1 MSAPLQIPITSSANL
16 LIRTD
21 TPHGLFEAVRQN
33 TPVSETDWEA
43 GEMFSIGL
51 SSEGGEAN
59 AHTGAD
65 GGADG
70 SPTPLSVHIP
80 AGEGRSL
87 SFGMQASKGLSLR
100 RDFSSAIETL
110 SRGQEIAAGLHNP
123 NPAQAHHFLMLHWN
137 YDVRAAHEG
146 TLPLGA
152 GKSAVYG
159 VEAGRERLFALIR
172 AVEPQTGTRD
182 ALQTMLRNWMMPRAV
197 RQASDLD
204 PGTWLVTELDRSV
217 TAKIG
222 CQMGYDFSWVH
233 ELGEGG
239 LAGDI
244 GLKLESAMK
253 ATVGFDFSG
262 KFALVVARESA
273 DPSNQQLRVRLFK
286 LRKKG
291 WDFALSATA
300 QAESSAEFREA
311 DIEELLKA
319 ILGIQSV
326 QVLSDLK
333 SVKTWMGDN
342 SDLASYFAE
351 LSADSI
357 RDFLGGV
364 TGLDVVASV
373 DEASGQLNAWFK
385 KWDRLTQETAASLW
399 QLAEDG
405 LPLDEIRDLS
415 RTISEADEDK
425 IRTFL
430 IEKCSKPDFL
440 TSGTGKFL
448 LSLVP
453 GEDLFGALLRTNS
466 IRQIREAAKKVH
478 HLLDGDVSERI
489 LLNLNRAI
497 NRRLNLENIR
507 EVLTETD
514 FEQLDEWLKARLARF
529 FGKKLEDLGLEDLRN
544 LKQFIE
550 RWEAKKGRIL
560 EKMQEVVTHQYGAAF
575 NYAYSKSRSHEALI
589 DLSIDFS
596 YPDEAGRVLQMAM
609 DGNFDRLLTETF
621 ESVTLHQAVLTHG
634 IMRSASVQ
642 FSLPFAKRDIS
653 AITESVATAE
663 AFDTEDGRLLLYQL
677 DTKSRLKH
685 LGKSAGL
692 MTIGGYFQSQA
703 NQVRT
708 HSRGSIDFSYT
719 LRQAHKS
726 MQADTLK
733 LTLKPVLKQYF
744 PEVGTVW
751 VNDLDKIIDELEA
764 NETGNLGSLLQS
776 LHVHVPGEIGVRWLH
791 APSKIRDYQPMA
803 DHLMQTMRKTFF
815 SYYLNRLSANTHDKN
830 TADALL
836 LYSSVPEG
844 FFPGKRGKR
853 LHWYVGKRYHS
864 GLGVRDFDKKSIRA
878 AMLIRLLEMSHAI
891 GTLPDLEDRF
901 GKYIP
906 RPENTTRIL
915 NDVFNSPSA
924 EEFLNNLFWTE
935 QQIIDGAAAAGRKL
949 NKALKKSASKPQ
961 KAVKAFAAFGDS
973 LAKAFDGRQLKRVF
987 GEAHLSASGALLFA
1001 AAAEAFP
1008 EKALTKLQGNTRM
1021 SDTGEATP
1029 PQHIRSLLALYF
1041 LRPESQHDFNTF
1053 LKSGKV
1059 PAEEVLLSP
1068 MLVSGEG

>member
-1 MSAPLQIPITSSANL
+1 MSNPLQIPVTDSVNL
-16 LIRTD
+16 LIHPETSD
-21 TPHGLFEAVRQN
+21 ALFQTVRQN
-33 TPVSETDWEA
+33 KPVVDTDWDA
-43 GEMFSIGL
+43 GNQFSIGL
-51 SSEGGEAN
+51 S
-59 AHTGAD
+59 GAD
-65 GGADG
+65 SG
-70 SPTPLSVHIP
+70 SASDNLMVSIP
-80 AGEGRSL
+80 AGDGRFL
-87 SFGMQASKGLSLR
+87 SFGAKAGKGLALK
-100 RDFSSAIETL
+100 RDFDGIL
-110 SRGQEIAAGLHNP
+110 QELDLTKSLAEGLTQMSTEAG
-123 NPAQAHHFLMLHWN
+123 HHFLMLHWN
-137 YDVRAAHEG
+137 YDVRAALEG

-159 VEAGRERLFALIR
+159 VEAGRERHFALIR

-182 ALQTMLRNWMMPRAV
+182 ALQALLRNWMMPRAV

-222 CQMGYDFSWVH
+222 CQLGYDFSWVH
-233 ELGEGG
+233 ELDEGG

-244 GLKLESAMK
+244 GLKLESAVK

-291 WDFALSATA
+291 WNFALSATA
-300 QAESSAEFREA
+300 QATSSAEIKEA

-333 SVKTWMGDN
+333 SVKTWMGNN
-342 SDLASYFAE
+342 SDLAGYFAG
-351 LSADSI
+351 LSAGSI
-357 RDFLGGV
+357 RDFLGEV
-364 TGLDVVASV
+364 TGLDVAAVV
-373 DEASGQLNAWFK
+373 DEASGPLNDWFK
-385 KWDRLTQETAASLW
+385 KWDSLKQETAASLW

-405 LPLDEIRDLS
+405 LPLDEIRELS
-415 RTISEADEDK
+415 RTIAEADEDTV
-425 IRTFL
+425 RTFL
-430 IEKCSKPDFL
+430 SEQFGKPAFFE
-440 TSGTGKFL
+440 SGAGKFV

-453 GEDLFGALLRTNS
+453 GEDLFGALLRTNG
-466 IRQIREAAKKVH
+466 IRELREAAKKVYD
-478 HLLDGDVSERI
+478 LLDGDVSERI
-489 LLNLNRAI
+489 LLNLNRAV
-497 NRRLNLENIR
+497 NRRLNLEKIR
-507 EVLTETD
+507 EVLTITD

-560 EKMQEVVTHQYGAAF
+560 QKMQEAVTQQYGAAF
-575 NYAYSKSRSHEALI
+575 NYTYSKSRSHEALI

-596 YPDEAGRVLQMAM
+596 YPDEARRVLQMAM
-609 DGNFDRLLTETF
+609 DGNFDRLMTETF

-634 IMRSASVQ
+634 ISRSASVQ
-642 FSLPFAKRDIS
+642 FSLPFAKRDIR

-677 DTKSRLKH
+677 DTESRLKH

-692 MTIGGYFQSQA
+692 MTIGGYFKSPA
-703 NQVRT
+703 NKVRT

-751 VNDLDKIIDELEA
+751 VNDLDKIIDELQA

-776 LHVHVPGEIGVRWLH
+776 LHVHVPGERWLN
-791 APSKIRDYQPMA
+791 APKNDRAYQPMA
-803 DHLMQTMRKTFF
+803 DHLMETMRKTFF

-830 TADALL
+830 TVDALL
-836 LYSSVPEG
+836 LYSSVPED
-844 FFPGKRGKR
+844 FFPGRRRKR
-853 LHWYVGKRYHS
+853 LHWYVGNRYHS
-864 GLGVRDFDKKSIRA
+864 TLGVRDFDKKSIRA
-878 AMLIRLLEMSHAI
+878 AMLIKLLEMSNAI

-901 GKYIP
+901 GNYIP
-906 RPENTTRIL
+906 QPENTTRIL
-915 NDVFNSPSA
+915 NDVFNSQPA
-924 EEFLNNLFWTE
+924 EVFLNNLFWTE
-935 QQIIDGAAAAGRKL
+935 QQIIEGAAAAGRKL

-961 KAVKAFAAFGDS
+961 DAVKAFAEFGDR
-973 LAKAFDGRQLKRVF
+973 LARAFNGRQLKRVF
-987 GEAHLSASGALLFA
+987 GDATLSAFGAQLFA
-1001 AAAEAFP
+1001 EAAKAFTENDP
-1008 EKALTKLQGNTRM
+1008 TKLHGNLSM
-1021 SDTGEATP
+1021 SDSVEVAS
-1029 PQHIRSLLALYF
+1029 PQHIRALLALYF
-1041 LRPESQHDFNTF
+1041 LRPESQTNFNTF

-1059 PAEEVLLSP
+1059 PPEEVVLSP
-1068 MLVSGEG
+1068 VLVSGMG